1 MWCYERMTVTTVIAY
16 RILSNVGLRMFNAN
30 LHPDIV
36 YRFTRFYRKE
46 MESRK
51 FCYAFTDKVMK
62 PNLLKYHELF
72 LILHLFFTRSSSR
85 SNRS

>member
-1 MWCYERMTVTTVIAY
+1 MEDYGKRITTIIIAC

-72 LILHLFFTRSSSR
+72 LILYLFFTRSSSR

>member
-1 MWCYERMTVTTVIAY
+1 MIGGFIWGITTNESLLIIAY

-51 FCYAFTDKVMK
+51 FCYAFTDKVMC
-62 PNLLKYHELF
+62 PNILKLY
-72 LILHLFFTRSSSR
+72 
-85 SNRS
+85 